1 MGDISLGCWTDNQQA
16 TVLGAGNSPADGT
29 GQPQGCHMVPDEAP
43 QLSTAH
49 SCGPMDLTNYFAT
62 LPNEVVA
69 FKDLVAPSPVSCAVK
84 KACCLLLVC
93 HGLLELALQ
102 VLACGGTCVA

>member
-1 MGDISLGCWTDNQQA
+1 MRDISLGCWTDNQQG
-16 TVLGAGNSPADGT
+16 TVPKAAGNSPADGT
-29 GQPQGCHMVPDEAP
+29 SQPQGCHMAGVPNEVP

-69 FKDLVAPSPVSCAVK
+69 FKDLVAPSPVSCGAK
-84 KACCLLLVC
+84 QACCLLLCVMV
-93 HGLLELALQ
+93 HFSWLWQ
-102 VLACGGTCVA
+102 VLACAGA